1 MAGSRQRTPG
11 LLVYA
16 LQPPGAKA
24 GIPEPREHESV
35 VMRIWIDA
43 DACPGPVRDIVFR
56 AARRVG
62 VPVTLVANRPLQ
74 LPRSPLLAAV
84 RVGPGLDEADHYL
97 VRETG
102 TDDLV
107 ITADIPLAARLVA
120 RGVAALN
127 PRGEV
132 YSTEN
137 IQERLALRNL
147 KEALRSA
154 GAATGGPGP
163 YHNRDK
169 QAFANALDCWLARQR
184 AGERTP

>member
-1 MAGSRQRTPG
+1 M
-11 LLVYA
+11 
-16 LQPPGAKA
+16 
-24 GIPEPREHESV
+24 I
-35 VMRIWIDA
+35 RIWIDA

-62 VPVTLVANRPLQ
+62 MPVTLVANRPLP

-137 IQERLALRNL
+137 IQERLALRDL

-154 GAATGGPGP
+154 GAATGGPMP

-169 QAFANALDCWLARQR
+169 QAFANSLDRWLARNR
-184 AGERTP
+184 VGERSP

>member
-1 MAGSRQRTPG
+1 M
-11 LLVYA
+11 V
-16 LQPPGAKA
+16 K
-24 GIPEPREHESV
+24 
-35 VMRIWIDA
+35 IWIDA

-74 LPRSPLLAAV
+74 LPRSPRIAAV

-97 VRETG
+97 AREAG

-127 PRGEV
+127 PRGER

-147 KEALRSA
+147 KEELRSA
-154 GAATGGPGP
+154 GAATGGPMP

-169 QAFANALDCWLARQR
+169 QAFANALDRWLVRHR
-184 AGERTP
+184 AGERTS

>member
-1 MAGSRQRTPG
+1 M
-11 LLVYA
+11 V
-16 LQPPGAKA
+16 
-24 GIPEPREHESV
+24 
-35 VMRIWIDA
+35 RIWIDA

-56 AARRVG
+56 AVRRVG
-62 VPVTLVANRPLQ
+62 VPVTLVANRPLP
-74 LPRSPLLAAV
+74 LPRSPLIAAV

-97 VRETG
+97 AQAAG
-102 TDDLV
+102 ADDLV

-127 PRGEV
+127 PRGER

-147 KEALRSA
+147 KEELRSA
-154 GAATGGPGP
+154 GAATGGPSP

-169 QAFANALDCWLARQR
+169 QAFANALDGWLARQR
-184 AGERTP
+184 AGERAP